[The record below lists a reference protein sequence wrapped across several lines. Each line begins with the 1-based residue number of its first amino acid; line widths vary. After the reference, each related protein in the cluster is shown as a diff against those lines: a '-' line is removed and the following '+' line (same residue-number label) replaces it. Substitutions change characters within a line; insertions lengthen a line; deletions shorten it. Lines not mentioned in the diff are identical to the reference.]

1 MNSPKNKQ
9 ETPYN
14 RTLQF
19 NSDVRYVQYTAEET
33 TNQDDSLLLTPG
45 CEDIIA
51 KRKSSGTKSK
61 ENDNS
66 AIKLKQK
73 IEEE

>member
-45 CEDIIA
+45 C
-51 KRKSSGTKSK
+51 
-61 ENDNS
+61 
-66 AIKLKQK
+66 
-73 IEEE
+73 